1 MKKLLNWIWV
11 NWLVLFY
18 LYLGVM
24 FMHYTIIDAVSD
36 QIFHGVL
43 LLVVNSSL
51 ESKK

>member
-18 LYLGVM
+18 LYLGAM
-24 FMHYTIIDAVSD
+24 FMYYTTIDAVSD

-43 LLVVNSSL
+43 LLIINSSL
-51 ESKK
+51 GSKK